1 MVFEDEASL
10 ANAPSISYSWSER
23 GKQPRIRQQQRKRER
38 RTLFGCVEP
47 ATGKVFTH
55 IAERGNTLSFLAF
68 LVKVCKAYPGRK
80 VIMVLDNVAYHHAK
94 RLKPLLE
101 YHKKR
106 LQLEFLPPYSPD
118 LNPIERV
125 WWWMRKHIAHNRAVE
140 TMQQRID
147 AFNKLFEPLKNGSED
162 MKTLC
167 NLSVNI
173 Y

>member
-1 MVFEDEASL
+1 LVFEDEASL
-10 ANAPSISYSWSER
+10 ANAPSVSYSWSEI

-55 IAERGNTLSFLAF
+55 VAERGNTKSFAAF
-68 LVKVCKAYPGRK
+68 LLKVCKANPDRK

-101 YHKKR
+101 HYKNR
-106 LQLEFLPPYSPD
+106 ISLEYLPPYSPD

-125 WWWMRKHIAHNRAVE
+125 W
-140 TMQQRID
+140 
-147 AFNKLFEPLKNGSED
+147 
-162 MKTLC
+162 
-167 NLSVNI
+167 
-173 Y
+173 